1 MDPSPTSDPLS
12 RLLASWL
19 VAPRRSE
26 GFRLGVR
33 SRLQGKAVVGSWW
46 GFVRRHA
53 SVVGVVLVVAVATG
67 GIWGRE
73 QARARAASE
82 SAELA
87 RVYVQG
93 LDARQM
99 LMP

>member
-1 MDPSPTSDPLS
+1 
-12 RLLASWL
+12 
-19 VAPRRSE
+19 
-26 GFRLGVR
+26 
-33 SRLQGKAVVGSWW
+33 
-46 GFVRRHA
+46 
-53 SVVGVVLVVAVATG
+53 VVGVVLVVAVATG